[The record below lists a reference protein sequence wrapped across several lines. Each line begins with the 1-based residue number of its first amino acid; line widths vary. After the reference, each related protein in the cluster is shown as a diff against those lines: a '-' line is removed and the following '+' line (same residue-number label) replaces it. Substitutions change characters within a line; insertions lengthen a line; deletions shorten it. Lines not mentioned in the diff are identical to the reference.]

1 MAEPLSIGSLSS
13 RCIRYVKLK
22 SLALFA
28 YQTTNE
34 LTIFFFSIQL
44 LQLELFDS
52 HQTDAL
58 SNIIPLALA
67 LSAMIKT
74 NDSNSQPQRSGEEES
89 GPFSDVLLLPG
100 NTTGAGT
107 STKNNNLRDRAR
119 IRAKTIF

>member
-1 MAEPLSIGSLSS
+1 M
-13 RCIRYVKLK
+13 K

-28 YQTTNE
+28 YQTTNK

-67 LSAMIKT
+67 LSAMIKI
-74 NDSNSQPQRSGEEES
+74 NDSNSQLQRSGEEES